1 MKAFKGMPRKNVK
14 VHVICNLSGSECPKV
29 THIKRRAWSNAI
41 GLKQT
46 WKIMPYKNTQHI
58 KSSLPSTSS
67 YMQNQ
72 KKKKS

>member
-1 MKAFKGMPRKNVK
+1 MKAMPRKNVK

-46 WKIMPYKNTQHI
+46 
-58 KSSLPSTSS
+58 
-67 YMQNQ
+67 
-72 KKKKS
+72 